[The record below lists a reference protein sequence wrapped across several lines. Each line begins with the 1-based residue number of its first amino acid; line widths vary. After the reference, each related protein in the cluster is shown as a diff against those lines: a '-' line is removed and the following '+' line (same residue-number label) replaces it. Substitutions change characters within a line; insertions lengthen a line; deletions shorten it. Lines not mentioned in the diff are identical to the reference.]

1 MSTQDIYNLIIA
13 AIPAATS
20 IVAIITIAIKMITSA
35 RAAAAENKLI
45 LEASTLATKLST
57 ETSITTINELKVE
70 NIALQENLRSLQKE
84 VRTLTKLVTLVVQK
98 VDTNE
103 SE

>member
-1 MSTQDIYNLIIA
+1 MSIQDIYNLIIA

-35 RAAAAENKLI
+35 KAATAENKLI

-70 NIALQENLRSLQKE
+70 NIALQENLRALQKE
-84 VRTLTKLVTLVVQK
+84 VKTLTKLVALVVQK